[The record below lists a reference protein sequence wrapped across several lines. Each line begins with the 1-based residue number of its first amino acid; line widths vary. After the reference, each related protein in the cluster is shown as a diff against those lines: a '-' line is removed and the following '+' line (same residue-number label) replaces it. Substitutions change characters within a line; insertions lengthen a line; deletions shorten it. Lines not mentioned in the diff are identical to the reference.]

1 MIKILIIGGG
11 MYVTGKG
18 TTSNGTIMPALLEA
32 RRHKLVS
39 KLGLVTTS
47 ADSANENRERV
58 NDLAQRM
65 GVDSQCE
72 YFPKSVHNEQAYLEA
87 VEQFKPDAVIVAVPD
102 HLHASVCIPLI
113 EKRIH
118 CLVVK
123 PMATTLA
130 EANAMTEAAK
140 KAGVVAQVEFH
151 KRLDESN
158 LLLRDAIQ
166 SKKFGELLYAII
178 EYSQKKQIPR
188 DVFHSWAEKSSV
200 FQYLGVHYV
209 DLLQFVTDF
218 RPLRVSAWGQ
228 KDYLKNLGIDT
239 WDSMQV
245 VVEWERK
252 DGGQFVSTHITNWI
266 DPDETS
272 AMSDQKINVVGTKGR
287 FQADQKNRG
296 VQIVEDGKGIQD
308 VNPYFSSSWKENIN
322 QYLLFNGYGIKS
334 VLQFVKDVQMFK
346 DGEIELETLKKIRPS
361 FEVCRIS
368 SAVIEAAHQ
377 SLKQQNFPVNIQ
389 I

>member
-1 MIKILIIGGG
+1 MCIRDR
-11 MYVTGKG
+11 G

-130 EANAMTEAAK
+130 EAKAMTEAAK

-200 FQYLGVHYV
+200 FQYLGAVSYTHLTLPTAPYV
-209 DLLQFVTDF
+209 
-218 RPLRVSAWGQ
+218 
-228 KDYLKNLGIDT
+228 
-239 WDSMQV
+239 
-245 VVEWERK
+245 
-252 DGGQFVSTHITNWI
+252 
-266 DPDETS
+266 
-272 AMSDQKINVVGTKGR
+272 
-287 FQADQKNRG
+287 
-296 VQIVEDGKGIQD
+296 
-308 VNPYFSSSWKENIN
+308 
-322 QYLLFNGYGIKS
+322 
-334 VLQFVKDVQMFK
+334 
-346 DGEIELETLKKIRPS
+346 
-361 FEVCRIS
+361 
-368 SAVIEAAHQ
+368 
-377 SLKQQNFPVNIQ
+377 
-389 I
+389 

>member
-1 MIKILIIGGG
+1 MIKVLIIGGG